1 MKQTLFTKQ
10 LAEYFNIYLPINKK
24 CCKNTISSYADGFVA
39 LFQFF
44 KEIKGIPHY
53 RINYSD
59 ITIKTMDE
67 YLLWL
72 QNEKNYSA
80 ASQKQRISALSSF
93 LKYASGREIV
103 SLGAYNAVSQT
114 QTPKVPRTVFPY
126 FSAKEIHILL
136 SISEMEGKSGS
147 RDVTLLA
154 LLYDSGARAQ
164 EIYDILIGDITF
176 AKTSTIRIHGKGNK
190 TRELPISSD
199 VVKLIKRYLAERGK
213 TLKDNRDEH
222 LFPSQRSDR
231 ITTACIRNLVR
242 KYVTLAKS
250 NHPEY
255 FKEEGYS
262 PHSFRHS
269 KAVHML
275 EAGVPLIY
283 IRNFLGHES
292 VQTTEIYL
300 RIHQGSVS
308 KILKER
314 KAETNI
320 PNTLEQSHSKNQDIP
335 DFIQNAR

>member
-103 SLGAYNAVSQT
+103 SLGACNAVSQT
-114 QTPKVPRTVFPY
+114 QTTKVPRTVFPY

-164 EIYDILIGDITF
+164 EICDILIGDITF

-255 FKEEGYS
+255 FN
-262 PHSFRHS
+262 
-269 KAVHML
+269 A
-275 EAGVPLIY
+275 
-283 IRNFLGHES
+283 NFAKKLH
-292 VQTTEIYL
+292 
-300 RIHQGSVS
+300 
-308 KILKER
+308 
-314 KAETNI
+314 
-320 PNTLEQSHSKNQDIP
+320 
-335 DFIQNAR
+335 

>member
-1 MKQTLFTKQ
+1 M
-10 LAEYFNIYLPINKK
+10 
-24 CCKNTISSYADGFVA
+24 
-39 LFQFF
+39 
-44 KEIKGIPHY
+44 
-53 RINYSD
+53 
-59 ITIKTMDE
+59 
-67 YLLWL
+67 
-72 QNEKNYSA
+72 
-80 ASQKQRISALSSF
+80 
-93 LKYASGREIV
+93 
-103 SLGAYNAVSQT
+103 
-114 QTPKVPRTVFPY
+114 
-126 FSAKEIHILL
+126 
-136 SISEMEGKSGS
+136 
-147 RDVTLLA
+147 
-154 LLYDSGARAQ
+154 
-164 EIYDILIGDITF
+164 IGDITF
-176 AKTSTIRIHGKGNK
+176 AKASTVRIHGKGNK
-190 TRELPISSD
+190 TREIPISSD
-199 VVKLIKRYLAERGK
+199 VVKLIKRYLAESGK

-231 ITTACIRNLVR
+231 ITTACIRNLVC

-250 NHPEY
+250 NHPDH
-255 FKEEGYS
+255 FKEDGYS

-320 PNTLEQSHSKNQDIP
+320 PNTLEQSHPKNQDIP

>member
-1 MKQTLFTKQ
+1 MKHTLFTKQ
-10 LAEYFNIYLPINKK
+10 LAEYFNIYLPVNKR
-24 CCKNTISSYADGFVA
+24 CSKNTISSYADGFVA
-39 LFQFF
+39 LFRFF
-44 KEIKGIPHY
+44 REKKGIPHY
-53 RINYSD
+53 RIRYSD

-93 LKYASGREIV
+93 LKYASGREIA
-103 SLGAYNAVSQT
+103 SLGAYNAVSQV
-114 QTPKVPRTVFPY
+114 QTPKVPRTVSPY
-126 FSAKEIHILL
+126 FSAEEIRILL
-136 SISEMEGKSGS
+136 GISEKEGKPDS

-154 LLYDSGARAQ
+154 LLYDTGARAQ
-164 EIYDILIGDITF
+164 EVCDILVGDITF
-176 AKTSTIRIHGKGNK
+176 AETSTVRIHGKGNK
-190 TRELPISSD
+190 TRELPISPD
-199 VVKLIKRYLAERGK
+199 VVKLIKRYLAQKGR
-213 TLKDNRDEH
+213 TLKGNRAEH
-222 LFPSQRSDR
+222 FFPSQRSDR
-231 ITTACIRNLVR
+231 ITTACIRNLVC

-250 NHPEY
+250 SNPGH
-255 FKEEGYS
+255 FKEDGYS

-300 RIHQGSVS
+300 RIHQGSVM

-320 PNTLEQSHSKNQDIP
+320 PDTLGQPQPKNQDLP
-335 DFIQNAR
+335 DFIQNVR

>member
-1 MKQTLFTKQ
+1 M
-10 LAEYFNIYLPINKK
+10 
-24 CCKNTISSYADGFVA
+24 
-39 LFQFF
+39 
-44 KEIKGIPHY
+44 
-53 RINYSD
+53 
-59 ITIKTMDE
+59 
-67 YLLWL
+67 
-72 QNEKNYSA
+72 
-80 ASQKQRISALSSF
+80 LS
-93 LKYASGREIV
+93 
-103 SLGAYNAVSQT
+103 
-114 QTPKVPRTVFPY
+114 TPKN
-126 FSAKEIHILL
+126 
-136 SISEMEGKSGS
+136 EGKSGS

-164 EIYDILIGDITF
+164 EVCDIMIGDITF

-190 TRELPISSD
+190 TREIPISSD
-199 VVKLIKRYLAERGK
+199 VVKLIKRYLEERGK

-231 ITTACIRNLVR
+231 ITTACIRNLVC

-250 NHPEY
+250 NNPNH
-255 FKEEGYS
+255 FNEEDYS

-292 VQTTEIYL
+292 IRTTEIYL

-314 KAETNI
+314 KTETSI
-320 PNTLEQSHSKNQDIP
+320 SYAIEQSSSKNQDIP
-335 DFIQNAR
+335 DFIKNVR

>member
-10 LAEYFNIYLPINKK
+10 LAEYFNVYLPLNKK
-24 CCKNTISSYADGFVA
+24 CSKNTISSYADGFVA

-44 KEIKGIPHY
+44 KEIKDIPHY

-59 ITIKTMDE
+59 ITTKTMDE

-72 QNEKNYSA
+72 QSEKNYSA

-93 LKYASGREIV
+93 LKYASGREIA
-103 SLGAYNAVSQT
+103 SLGAYNAVSQA
-114 QTPKVPRTVFPY
+114 QTPKIPKTVFPY
-126 FSAKEIHILL
+126 FSAEEIRILL
-136 SISEMEGKSGS
+136 GIPTTKGKSGS

-164 EIYDILIGDITF
+164 EICDIMIGDLTF
-176 AKTSTIRIHGKGNK
+176 AKTSTVRIHGKGNK
-190 TRELPISSD
+190 AREIPISSD

-250 NHPEY
+250 NNPNH
-255 FKEEGYS
+255 FKEEDYS

-275 EAGVPLIY
+275 EAGIPLIY

-292 VQTTEIYL
+292 IQTTEIYL

-308 KILKER
+308 RILKER
-314 KAETNI
+314 KTETSI
-320 PNTLEQSHSKNQDIP
+320 PDILEHPHSENQDIP

>member
-1 MKQTLFTKQ
+1 MKQTLLTKQ
-10 LAEYFNIYLPINKK
+10 LAEYFNVYLPLNKK
-24 CCKNTISSYADGFVA
+24 CSKNTISSYADGFVA

-44 KEIKGIPHY
+44 KEIKDIPHY

-59 ITIKTMDE
+59 ITTKTMDE

-72 QNEKNYSA
+72 QSEKNYSA

-93 LKYASGREIV
+93 LKYASGREIA
-103 SLGAYNAVSQT
+103 SLGAYNAVSQA
-114 QTPKVPRTVFPY
+114 QHPKIPKTVFPY
-126 FSAKEIHILL
+126 FSAEEIRILL
-136 SISEMEGKSGS
+136 STSATEGKSGS

-164 EIYDILIGDITF
+164 EICDIMVGDLTF
-176 AKTSTIRIHGKGNK
+176 AKTSTVRIHGKGNK
-190 TRELPISSD
+190 AREIPISSD

-250 NHPEY
+250 NNPNH
-255 FKEEGYS
+255 FKEEDYS

-275 EAGVPLIY
+275 EAGIPLIY

-292 VQTTEIYL
+292 IQTTEIYL

-308 KILKER
+308 RILKER
-314 KAETNI
+314 KTETSI
-320 PNTLEQSHSKNQDIP
+320 PDILEHPHSEYQDIP

>member
-10 LAEYFNIYLPINKK
+10 LAEYFSLYLPLNKK
-24 CCKNTISSYADGFVA
+24 CSKNTLSSYADGFVT

-44 KEIKGIPHY
+44 KEIKGVPHY

-59 ITIKTMDE
+59 ITTKTLDE

-93 LKYASGREIV
+93 LKYASGREIA
-103 SLGAYNAVSQT
+103 SLGAYNAVSVA
-114 QTPKVPRTVFPY
+114 QTPKVPRAVIPY
-126 FSAKEIHILL
+126 FSAEEIRILL
-136 SISEMEGKSGS
+136 GIPTTEGKPGS
-147 RDVTLLA
+147 RDVALLA

-164 EIYDILIGDITF
+164 EVCDIMIGDITF

-190 TRELPISSD
+190 TREIPISSD
-199 VVKLIKRYLAERGK
+199 VMKLIKRYLAERGK
-213 TLKDNRDEH
+213 TLKEDRNEH

-231 ITTACIRNLVR
+231 ITTACIRNLVC
-242 KYVTLAKS
+242 KYVTLAKT
-250 NHPEY
+250 NNPNY
-255 FKEEGYS
+255 FREKGYS

-269 KAVHML
+269 KAIHML

-292 VQTTEIYL
+292 FQTTEIYL
-300 RIHQGSVS
+300 RVHQESVS

-314 KAETNI
+314 KAETRI
-320 PNTLEQSHSKNQDIP
+320 PKALGQPHSKNQDIP
-335 DFIQNAR
+335 DFIQNSR

>member
-1 MKQTLFTKQ
+1 MKQTLFIKQ
-10 LAEYFNIYLPINKK
+10 LAEYFNVYLPSNKK
-24 CCKNTISSYADGFVA
+24 CSKNTIASYADGFLA

-44 KEIKGIPHY
+44 KDEKNKPHY

-59 ITIKTMDE
+59 ITAKTMDE
-67 YLLWL
+67 YILWL
-72 QNEKNYSA
+72 RKEKNYSA

-93 LKYASGREIV
+93 LKYASGREINAL
-103 SLGAYNAVSQT
+103 SAYNAVSQV
-114 QTPKVPRTVFPY
+114 QTPKVPRKVFSY
-126 FSAKEIHILL
+126 FSPEEIRILL
-136 SISEMEGKSGS
+136 SIPKNEGKSGS
-147 RDVTLLA
+147 RDITLLA

-164 EIYDILIGDITF
+164 EVCDIMIGDITF
-176 AKTSTIRIHGKGNK
+176 AKTSTIRIHGKGSK
-190 TRELPISSD
+190 TREIPISSD
-199 VVKLIKRYLAERGK
+199 VVKLIKRYLEERGK

-231 ITTACIRNLVR
+231 ITTACIRNLVH
-242 KYVTLAKS
+242 KYVTLAKNNNP
-250 NHPEY
+250 NH
-255 FKEEGYS
+255 FKEKDYS

-314 KAETNI
+314 KAETSISNA
-320 PNTLEQSHSKNQDIP
+320 TGQLTSKNQDIP
-335 DFIQNAR
+335 DFIKKAR

>member
-1 MKQTLFTKQ
+1 MKQTLFIKQ
-10 LAEYFNIYLPINKK
+10 LAEYFNVYLPLNKK
-24 CCKNTISSYADGFVA
+24 CSKNTIASYADGFLT

-44 KEIKGIPHY
+44 KNEKDKPHY

-59 ITIKTMDE
+59 ITAKTMDE
-67 YLLWL
+67 YILWL
-72 QNEKNYSA
+72 QNKKNYSA
-80 ASQKQRISALSSF
+80 ASQKQRTSALSSF
-93 LKYASGREIV
+93 LKYASGREMNAL
-103 SLGAYNAVSQT
+103 SAYNAVSQA

-126 FSAKEIHILL
+126 FSPEEIRILL
-136 SISEMEGKSGS
+136 STPKTEGKSGS
-147 RDVTLLA
+147 RNVTLLA

-164 EIYDILIGDITF
+164 EVCDIMIGDITF

-190 TRELPISSD
+190 TREIPISSD
-199 VVKLIKRYLAERGK
+199 VVKLIKRYLAEREK
-213 TLKDNRDEH
+213 NLKDHRDEH

-231 ITTACIRNLVR
+231 ITTACIRNLVC
-242 KYVTLAKS
+242 KYVTLAKV
-250 NHPEY
+250 NNPNR
-255 FKEEGYS
+255 FKEEDYS

-292 VQTTEIYL
+292 IQTTEIYL

-314 KAETNI
+314 KTETSISNAI
-320 PNTLEQSHSKNQDIP
+320 EQSSSKNQDMP
-335 DFIQNAR
+335 DFLKNVR